1 MVKKV
6 AARTAGISMDGFHAR
21 PLVFDGQ
28 TSAGPGDANRPPA
41 ADRPYDRPHDRPRD
55 RPYTGVGSV
64 MAAITR
70 EAEVSQELVGV
81 QAELGEARRQLD
93 GFKDAALVMALNPAS
108 IRRSRWANRNPAEF
122 ATVEFQALKAE
133 IEHAGGNVQPIKVRV
148 LPVPGGA
155 EKGVAGDAAGDVA
168 AGAASDAA
176 AGVFD
181 GQTPGYEI
189 VYGHRRHQACL
200 ELGMPVNAVVAQVM
214 SDQELFAAMD
224 RENRG
229 RKNLSAWEQGRMYSD
244 ALKGGL
250 FTSLRRL
257 SESLGVNLSDA
268 SRTVQLAKL
277 PADVVAAFASPLDLQ
292 VRWAKPLADALQK
305 DPDTVLGRARALA
318 RKRGDLTSGQ
328 IFDSLIGAAAR
339 PVAAVTVVA
348 VAGKPAAT
356 IKAGRQG
363 RVVVEFEPG
372 ALPGARHQAFA
383 ELVEAFLAQSV

>member
-21 PLVFDGQ
+21 PTVFDGQ
-28 TSAGPGDANRPPA
+28 TPPA
-41 ADRPYDRPHDRPRD
+41 SADGERPASMDRPRD

-81 QAELGEARRQLD
+81 QGQLSEARRQLE
-93 GFKDAALVMALNPAS
+93 GFKDVVLVMPLDPTI
-108 IRRSRWANRNPAEF
+108 IRRSRWANRNQAEF
-122 ATVEFQALKAE
+122 VTIEFQALKAE
-133 IEHAGGNVQPIKVRV
+133 IEQAGGNVQPIKVRV
-148 LPVPGGA
+148 LPAPKNSA
-155 EKGVAGDAAGDVA
+155 DEP
-168 AGAASDAA
+168 
-176 AGVFD
+176 FD
-181 GQTPGYEI
+181 GQTPRYEI

-214 SDQELFAAMD
+214 NDQELFAAMD

-244 ALKGGL
+244 ALKAGL
-250 FTSLRRL
+250 FSSLRRL

-292 VRWAKPLADALQK
+292 VRWAKPLSDVLQK
-305 DPDTVLGRARALA
+305 DPDTVLGRARAIA
-318 RKRGDLTSGQ
+318 RARATMSASE
-328 IFDSLIGAAAR
+328 IFDRLIGLGER
-339 PVAAVTVVA
+339 PAMAETAVA
-348 VAGKPAAT
+348 VAGKQVAM
-356 IKAGRQG
+356 IKTGRQG
-363 RVVVEFEPG
+363 RVVLEFEPG
-372 ALPGARHQAFA
+372 ALPGERHQAFA
-383 ELVEAFLAQSV
+383 NMVENFLSKGV

>member
-6 AARTAGISMDGFHAR
+6 AARTAGISMDGFQAR
-21 PLVFDGQ
+21 PKVFDGQ
-28 TSAGPGDANRPPA
+28 TPA
-41 ADRPYDRPHDRPRD
+41 ATAGSDRAALVDRPRD

-81 QAELGEARRQLD
+81 QSQLGEARRQLE
-93 GFKDAALVMALNPAS
+93 GFKDAVLVMALAPTS
-108 IRRSRWANRNPAEF
+108 IRRSRWANRNLAEF
-122 ATVEFQALKAE
+122 LTPEFQALKAE
-133 IEHAGGNVQPIKVRV
+133 IEQAGGNVQPIKVRV
-148 LPVPGGA
+148 LSAEMGA
-155 EKGVAGDAAGDVA
+155 GATPD
-168 AGAASDAA
+168 AGAAL
-176 AGVFD
+176 GVFD
-181 GQTPGYEI
+181 SQTPGYEI

-200 ELGMPVNAVVAQVM
+200 ELGLPVNAVVAQVM

-244 ALKGGL
+244 ALKAGL
-250 FTSLRRL
+250 FPSLRRL
-257 SESLGVNLSDA
+257 SDSLGVNLSDA

-292 VRWAKPLADALQK
+292 VRWAKPLADVLQK
-305 DPDTVLGRARALA
+305 DPDTVLARARALA
-318 RKRGDLTSGQ
+318 KKRADLSAGQ
-328 IFDSLIGAAAR
+328 IFDRLIGLAQPLAMTLTG
-339 PVAAVTVVA
+339 VT
-348 VAGKPAAT
+348 VAGKQLAT

-372 ALPGARHQAFA
+372 ALPAERRQAFVS
-383 ELVEAFLAQSV
+383 LVEAFLAQSV

>member
-21 PLVFDGQ
+21 PMVFDGQ
-28 TSAGPGDANRPPA
+28 TPMTVGDADRPPA
-41 ADRPYDRPHDRPRD
+41 PDRARD

-81 QAELGEARRQLD
+81 QGELNEARRQLE
-93 GFKDAALVMALNPAS
+93 GFKDAALVTALNPNS
-108 IRRSRWANRNPAEF
+108 IRRSRWANRNQAEF

-148 LPVPGGA
+148 LPPPGD
-155 EKGVAGDAAGDVA
+155 VAGDVVSPVAGE
-168 AGAASDAA
+168 
-176 AGVFD
+176 VFD

-200 ELGMPVNAVVAQVM
+200 ELGLPVNAVVAQVM

-244 ALKGGL
+244 ALKAGL
-250 FTSLRRL
+250 FASLRRL

-318 RKRGDLTSGQ
+318 KKRGDLTPGQ
-328 IFDSLIGAAAR
+328 IFESLIGSAER
-339 PVAAVTVVA
+339 PAAAVTVVT

-356 IKAGRQG
+356 IKGGPPGQGGG
-363 RVVVEFEPG
+363 RV
-372 ALPGARHQAFA
+372 
-383 ELVEAFLAQSV
+383 